1 MCNKARAIW
10 IIRHVRVHPT
20 NARTYA
26 RTHARACTHVCVS
39 SGDAYAVKIRS
50 SSPLMSDARCH
61 TVLQVLDTR
70 TNVHTRM
77 LECDR
82 NLARGRIGVLS
93 MALHAPE

>member
-1 MCNKARAIW
+1 
-10 IIRHVRVHPT
+10 
-20 NARTYA
+20 
-26 RTHARACTHVCVS
+26 
-39 SGDAYAVKIRS
+39 
-50 SSPLMSDARCH
+50 MSDARCH

-93 MALHAPE
+93 MALHAPEYIRLTRVGVRLICQIIFVGDCAVTVRGAEDGRELLLR